1 MKMTMKKSLF
11 TLFAVLLVAVALA
24 VPCFASGGNVSGV
37 IEETWDAANT
47 QIQEVVDNVV
57 FPALSVILAIAF
69 FAKTASA
76 WFDYRKHGQFEWVS
90 PCILFVCLLFCLIAP
105 QFIWK
110 IVL

>member
-1 MKMTMKKSLF
+1 MKMKMKKSLI
-11 TLFAVLLVAVALA
+11 TLFAVLLVAAVLA
-24 VPCFASGGNVSGV
+24 VPCFASSGSSGGGGNVSGV

-76 WFDYRKHGQFEWVS
+76 WFDCASVKA
-90 PCILFVCLLFCLIAP
+90 L
-105 QFIWK
+105 
-110 IVL
+110 